1 MDAAFQSLSI
11 GLPILIL
18 HLSTA
23 ALVLVL
29 GAVVYVWLTPHR
41 ELELVRNGNVAAAI
55 SLGAALVG
63 LAIPVAVTLATGVSV
78 ADIAIWGA
86 ATLVLQLLLFQ
97 LTDLV
102 LRGISTRIEAGE
114 IASAVLLASIK
125 ISGSLIL
132 GAALVG

>member
-23 ALVLVL
+23 AFVLVV
-29 GAVVYVWLTPHR
+29 GAILYVRLTPHR
-41 ELELVRNGNVAAAI
+41 ELELIRSGNVAAGI

-86 ATLVLQLLLFQ
+86 ATLILQLLLFQ

-102 LRGISTRIEAGE
+102 LRGISARIEAGE
-114 IASAVLLASIK
+114 IASAVLLAGIK